1 MGPRRNRQETAQVA
15 SGQARKTPRRRWRWR
30 SEPSL
35 ATSHLFGRP
44 RGLLAKTIQERQ
56 ASGKRHDVESGP
68 PNLFW
73 LSEPIGFTALFSHP
87 SSIRSNGRIPVFHI
101 FRQSRV
107 ELQQGRSQFVRAT
120 GAVPLRLR
128 ISSLKLAP
136 GEKAHFVV
144 DSGATYDWALINQV
158 RNDPSGRL
166 KSMLD
171 IPLVKGQEIPV
182 VAKFFTDY
190 TQPGSD
196 PVTVRHYL
204 SHIKGISRA
213 ELENIDDNGNI
224 LPGSGGTP
232 SPRGITIYLASGSNE
247 HVIKKF
253 SKSFNI
259 GVGSGTC
266 DYANADADLSLNRF
280 MNLSGNKAP
289 MNGFRLRWKLPGDS
303 DKIVFHEFNPRSLVE
318 SFQTGS
324 DTIGPS
330 KSSIRSFTKGAG
342 VVGNATLGRVFTEVK
357 CRMERHIREGKDHR
371 IAGVLTIRRPNPLR
385 ISMTSIRRNISWK
398 RRQPGEALF
407 QERHSRWWITRG
419 STA

>member
-1 MGPRRNRQETAQVA
+1 M
-15 SGQARKTPRRRWRWR
+15 
-30 SEPSL
+30 
-35 ATSHLFGRP
+35 
-44 RGLLAKTIQERQ
+44 
-56 ASGKRHDVESGP
+56 
-68 PNLFW
+68 
-73 LSEPIGFTALFSHP
+73 
-87 SSIRSNGRIPVFHI
+87 
-101 FRQSRV
+101 
-107 ELQQGRSQFVRAT
+107 
-120 GAVPLRLR
+120 
-128 ISSLKLAP
+128 KLNP

-182 VAKFFTDY
+182 VASSLLIIRNREAIRLPCV
-190 TQPGSD
+190 Q
-196 PVTVRHYL
+196 YL

-213 ELENIDDNGNI
+213 ELENIDDNGGI

-232 SPRGITIYLASGSNE
+232 SPRGITIYLVSGSNE

-266 DYANADADLSLNRF
+266 DYANADADLSMNRF

-324 DTIGPS
+324 GHNWSVEKVRFDPSQRGRGGRKCNTWTSFYGGQMPDGTTYPGRERPPYRWRLNNPTSEPFADFDDFNTTKHFMETTTTGRSFVSGAAFPLVDNSGEYCIGYFHEDQNLDMESQAAFDSAILFGVPRS
-330 KSSIRSFTKGAG
+330 PLLSRAIQARQFESIRKAPLTWSVIPTQRLKSP
-342 VVGNATLGRVFTEVK
+342 VTRLGGT
-357 CRMERHIREGKDHR
+357 
-371 IAGVLTIRRPNPLR
+371 
-385 ISMTSIRRNISWK
+385 
-398 RRQPGEALF
+398 
-407 QERHSRWWITRG
+407 G
-419 STA
+419 SPY